1 MRLQLV
7 GNKWRGL
14 DAISRRSTD
23 MRIYSFHI
31 GGDDDD
37 DECHTVATTAAAA
50 AHEMEATRSEVVAEH
65 C

>member
-1 MRLQLV
+1 
-7 GNKWRGL
+7 
-14 DAISRRSTD
+14 

-37 DECHTVATTAAAA
+37 DDEGHTVATTASAAAA

>member
-14 DAISRRSTD
+14 DAISRRSID

-31 GGDDDD
+31 GGD
-37 DECHTVATTAAAA
+37 ECHTVATTASAA
-50 AHEMEATRSEVVAEH
+50 AHEMEARS
-65 C
+65 